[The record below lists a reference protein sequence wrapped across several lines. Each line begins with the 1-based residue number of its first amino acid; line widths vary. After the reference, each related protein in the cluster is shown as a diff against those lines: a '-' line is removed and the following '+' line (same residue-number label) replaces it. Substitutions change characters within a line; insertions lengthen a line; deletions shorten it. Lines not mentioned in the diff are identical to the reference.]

1 MTPPLYLL
9 PLLLLTGCIARS
21 GHVSEGDRIVA
32 DLAQVVAQSDPN
44 AAYIAHRAWHHAQKD
59 AAFRVPQ
66 GMSGA
71 LGKLATG
78 DFVGA
83 AGAGVAALAAA
94 YGMKMKKR
102 ALMEHDLADR
112 AADLPPEKAR
122 ECVNRARGKA

>member
-21 GHVSEGDRIVA
+21 GHVSEGDKIVA

-44 AAYIAHRAWHHAQKD
+44 AAYIAHRAWVHAQKD
-59 AAFRVPQ
+59 AAFQVPQ

-102 ALMEHDLADR
+102 AMMEHALAEEV
-112 AADLPPEKAR
+112 ADMPPDTAR
-122 ECVNRARGKA
+122 KVLQKRKV